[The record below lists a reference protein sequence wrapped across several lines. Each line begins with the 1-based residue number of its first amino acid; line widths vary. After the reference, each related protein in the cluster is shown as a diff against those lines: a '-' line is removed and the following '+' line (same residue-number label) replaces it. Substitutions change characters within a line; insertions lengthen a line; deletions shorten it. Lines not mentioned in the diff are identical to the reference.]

1 MASKKPPSPIP
12 HTPSLAQKI
21 SLYVFLGLLA
31 YMPLHIFLSTWLGTS
46 LGVLEFAKVAKDGV
60 LVVGFLLTLA
70 LSVRQKWF
78 KPLLKDKLLWLII
91 AYAALTLLLAWEK
104 PTDQDAETLG
114 VVYNT
119 RFLLFFLYGVLLTH
133 LFPIKRL
140 QSLAVKTVL
149 GVGAVVVAFG
159 ILQFAVLPNDAL
171 GHVGYSRDNGVLPAF
186 FIDDKPD
193 LERVMSTVR
202 DPNSLGSYLII
213 IIMLLLGLFAY
224 GKSRKQQEWFAV
236 YIGFAMLCLW
246 LTFSRGALIGLL
258 AAVITFFVLG
268 DNWLRRAIVQHSNKI
283 IAATVVGVLLLLGML
298 FAARDTYLV
307 NNIIFHA
314 DQSTVLE
321 DPNQLRIRFWQES
334 IVAIGLVPE
343 GTGPGTAGL
352 ASIRNDKQGT
362 ILNENYYLQIGTEV
376 GVMGLL
382 LFLAILFVVGRRLYR
397 LRASPFTLAV
407 FASFIGLLVTNML
420 VHIWSNEAV
429 AYTWWGL
436 AALALASKLPPAR
449 AKRP

>member
-1 MASKKPPSPIP
+1 MSEKLHHALKK
-12 HTPSLAQKI
+12 TSLW
-21 SLYVFLGLLA
+21 VFLGLLA
-31 YMPLHIFLSTWLGTS
+31 YMPLHIFLSTWLGS
-46 LGVLEFAKVAKDGV
+46 SFGVLEFAKVAKEGV
-60 LVVGFLLTLA
+60 LVVGFLITLGI
-70 LSVRQKWF
+70 SFRQKWF
-78 KPLLKDKLLWLII
+78 KPLLKDKLLWLIV
-91 AYAALTLLLAWEK
+91 AYAALTLLLAWQK

-140 QSLAVKTVL
+140 QSVAVKTVL
-149 GVGAVVVAFG
+149 GVGAIVVTFG

-171 GHVGYSRDNGVLPAF
+171 GHIGYSRDNGVLPAF

-224 GKSRKQQEWFAV
+224 GKSNKQQEWFAV
-236 YIGFAMLCLW
+236 YTGFALLCLW
-246 LTFSRGALIGLL
+246 FTFSRGALLGLA
-258 AAVITFFVLG
+258 AAVITFFVFG
-268 DNWLRRAIVQHSNKI
+268 DNWLRRAIVQHSSKI
-283 IAATVVGVLLLLGML
+283 IAVTAVTVLVLVSVV
-298 FAARDTYLV
+298 FVARDTYLV
-307 NNIIFHA
+307 SNIIFHA
-314 DQSTVLE
+314 DESTVLE

-334 IVAIGLVPE
+334 VVAIGLVPE

-376 GVMGLL
+376 GMLGLA
-382 LFLAILFVVGRRLYR
+382 LFLAILFVLGRRIYR
-397 LRASPFTLAV
+397 LRSSPFALAV
-407 FASFIGLLVTNML
+407 FASFVGLAVTNML

-436 AALALASKLPPAR
+436 AGLALASKLPSLNSDTTETN
-449 AKRP
+449 K